1 MLTKL
6 MFTIHRV
13 LGTLLSALFL
23 MWFVSG
29 LVMIYH
35 TFPKA
40 NPKDKAKKFESLT
53 APLPSAQEILNRIP
67 AGEEIKGM
75 SVNRY
80 LGHTVFHIRTNKG
93 NYDLPADS
101 TEQLPAV
108 TWQRIEDVAQLWCK
122 APVERVDTLQK
133 LDQWIPFGFLKKEFP
148 IYKFYFNDKEKH
160 QLYVS
165 SQSGE
170 VLQYTSSSQRF
181 WAWIGAI
188 PHWVYFTWLRQDRDL
203 WISSVIWL
211 SGIGCIMTIAG
222 LYVGIYVFIRVR
234 RKKGELT
241 SPYKKKWYW
250 WHHVTGTIFGL
261 FVLTWAFS
269 GMMSL
274 ADAPQWLAKTHK
286 EYPVRQVIEK
296 NEIAFANY
304 PLDYREIIKDK
315 DNVTQIEWSS
325 FYSKPVYH
333 IQKGSKKESIDA
345 STNEVRSLKLT
356 EEEIR
361 EAITA
366 IHSNEPISN
375 ICLIDKYD
383 TYYVARSGHLTLP
396 VYKVEVDNLD
406 KTCYYINPENGQYRS
421 VDTNKRWRFWMYQ
434 GMHSLKFNWLVA
446 HPILW
451 TIVMWVLM
459 LGGTI
464 VSLSGVILGIRYIV
478 RLCKRH
484 KNK

>member
-1 MLTKL
+1 

-23 MWFVSG
+23 IWFISG

-40 NPKDKAKKFESLT
+40 NPKDKAEKFESLSPT
-53 APLPSAQEILNRIP
+53 LPSVQEVLNRIP
-67 AGEEIKGM
+67 AGEEVKGM

-80 LGHTVFHIRTNKG
+80 LGQTVFHIRTDKS
-93 NYDLPADS
+93 NYHLPADS
-101 TEQLPAV
+101 TEQLAAI
-108 TWQRIEDVAQLWCK
+108 TWQRIEDVARLWCK
-122 APVERVDTLQK
+122 ASVEKVDTLQK
-133 LDQWIPFGFLKKEFP
+133 LDQWIPFGFLKKELP

-160 QLYVS
+160 QLYIS

-181 WAWIGAI
+181 WAWMGAI
-188 PHWVYFTWLRQDRDL
+188 PHWVYFTWLRQDKDL
-203 WISSVIWL
+203 WVNSVIWL

-234 RKKGELT
+234 RKKKELT

-261 FVLTWAFS
+261 FVLTWVFS

-286 EYPVRQVIEK
+286 EYPVRQVMEK
-296 NEIAFANY
+296 NKTAFTDY
-304 PLDYREIIKDK
+304 PLDYREIIKEK
-315 DNVTQIEWSS
+315 DHVTQIEWSN

-333 IQKGSKKESIDA
+333 IQIGSKKESIDA
-345 STNEVRSLKLT
+345 ATNEVRSLKLT

-361 EAITA
+361 EVITD
-366 IHSNEPISN
+366 IHSGETISD
-375 ICLIDKYD
+375 ICLMDKYD
-383 TYYVARSGHLTLP
+383 TYYIARSGHLALP
-396 VYKVEVDNLD
+396 VYKIEVDNAD
-406 KTCYYINPENGQYRS
+406 HTCYYINPRNGQYRS
-421 VDTNKRWRFWMYQ
+421 VNTNKRWGFWMYQ
-434 GMHSLKFNWLVA
+434 GMHSLRIDWLVA

-451 TIVMWVLM
+451 TIVMWCLM
-459 LGGTI
+459 LGGTV
-464 VSLSGVILGIRYIV
+464 VSLSGVVLGVRYII

-484 KNK
+484 KK